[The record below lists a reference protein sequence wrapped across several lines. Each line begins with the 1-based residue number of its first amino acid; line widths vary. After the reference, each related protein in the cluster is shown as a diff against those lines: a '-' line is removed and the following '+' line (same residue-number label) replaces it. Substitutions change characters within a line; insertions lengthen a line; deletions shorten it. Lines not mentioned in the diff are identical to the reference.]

1 MNLTADVLR
10 KWEACPE
17 AITFLAR
24 NYPDGIDLS
33 RYEIMGEYQ
42 GWVVWLR
49 DKQSAQ
55 HEYSSRGDLVRMTY
69 PNGAVDE
76 YSSKGNLVRMTYPN
90 GTVEDYSSKGNLI
103 RKTYSDGEVRKW
115 RYDPEAIYENGKKIC
130 WLKEK
135 NA

>member
-42 GWVVWLR
+42 GWIAWLR
-49 DKQSAQ
+49 NKQSAQ
-55 HEYSSRGDLVRMTY
+55 HEYDSRD
-69 PNGAVDE
+69 
-76 YSSKGNLVRMTYPN
+76 NLVRKTYSD
-90 GTVEDYSSKGNLI
+90 GTVKDYDSKGNLI
-103 RKTYSDGEVRKW
+103 RRTYPSGEVEDYDSRENLIRRTYPDGEVEEWK
-115 RYDPEAIYENGKKIC
+115 YDYETIYKNGKKIC
-130 WLKEK
+130 WLEEK
-135 NA
+135 R

>member
-1 MNLTADVLR
+1 VIYPRSNPPPGLRGEGGEEMKVEKINNAKMAETGGVMKLTADVLR
-10 KWEACPE
+10 KMEACPE

-33 RYEIMGEYQ
+33 RYEIRGEYR

-55 HEYSSRGDLVRMTY
+55 YEYDKR
-69 PNGAVDE
+69 
-76 YSSKGNLVRMTYPN
+76 GNLVRKTYPE
-90 GTVEDYSSKGNLI
+90 GK
-103 RKTYSDGEVRKW
+103 VRKW